1 MDRISVTNNST
12 NSVGYQ
18 IPEDGIDRQ
27 FNIGETKQISLD
39 ELQKVQYVPGG
50 DYILKNCLTINDK
63 DALAFLNMEVEPEY
77 FYSTEDIKN
86 ILLNGTMDEF
96 EDFINF
102 ATEGGLDTAK
112 KLAVDLQIPD
122 MRKRKMLGEKLN
134 FNVNTAI
141 EINEMM
147 ASEDAPVEEAKPT
160 RKVATKAETAA
171 EPTPTRKTTPKY
183 NVTKMG

>member
-1 MDRISVTNNST
+1 MENNKRIPVTNNST

-27 FNIGETKQISLD
+27 FSIGETKQIPLD

-63 DALAFLNMEVEPEY
+63 NALSFLNIEVEPEY
-77 FYSTEDIKN
+77 FYSKEDIEN
-86 ILLNGTMDEF
+86 ILLNGTIDEF

-122 MRKRKMLGEKLN
+122 MRKREMLGDKLG

-141 EINEMM
+141 EINKMM
-147 ASEDAPVEEAKPT
+147 DSEDTPVEEAKPT
-160 RKVATKAETAA
+160 RKVAPKTETA
-171 EPTPTRKTTPKY
+171 PTRKTTPKY

>member
-1 MDRISVTNNST
+1 
-12 NSVGYQ
+12 
-18 IPEDGIDRQ
+18 
-27 FNIGETKQISLD
+27 
-39 ELQKVQYVPGG
+39 
-50 DYILKNCLTINDK
+50 
-63 DALAFLNMEVEPEY
+63 MEVEPEY

-147 ASEDAPVEEAKPT
+147 ANEDAPVEETKPT
-160 RKVATKAETAA
+160 RKVAPKAETAA
-171 EPTPTRKTTPKY
+171 VPTRKTTPKY